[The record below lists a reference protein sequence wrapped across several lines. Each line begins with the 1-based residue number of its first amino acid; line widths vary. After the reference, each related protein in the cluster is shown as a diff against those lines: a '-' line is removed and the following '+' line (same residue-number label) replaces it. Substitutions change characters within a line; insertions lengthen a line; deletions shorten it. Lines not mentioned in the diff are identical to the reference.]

1 MQAMFSLWKRGL
13 LSGRFRLFK
22 LYNTRRR
29 RGEDGEIAVS
39 ITLETSRLLM
49 REFQEE
55 DAVGMY
61 ELNSD
66 PDVIRYT
73 GDDPFAS
80 VKAAGD
86 FIRKYDAYAKT
97 GYGRLTILLKST
109 LQYAGWCGLKLDPA
123 SSETDL
129 GFRLHKKFWNQGYAT
144 EASLRC
150 IDFGFKEL
158 NLDKIVG
165 RAMQENKA
173 SINVLKK
180 IGMAFEKDFE
190 AHGGICV
197 QYCIYKK

>member
-1 MQAMFSLWKRGL
+1 V
-13 LSGRFRLFK
+13 
-22 LYNTRRR
+22 N
-29 RGEDGEIAVS
+29 

-49 REFQEE
+49 REFREE
-55 DAVGMY
+55 DAIGMY

-80 VKAAGD
+80 VEAAHA
-86 FIRKYDAYAKT
+86 FIRKYDAYSTT
-97 GYGRLTILLKST
+97 GCGRLTILLKGT
-109 LQYAGWCGLKLDPA
+109 MQYAGWCGLKYDPA

-129 GFRLHKKFWNQGYAT
+129 GFRLNKKFWNNGYAT

-150 IDFGFKEL
+150 VEFGLTEL
-158 NLDKIVG
+158 KLDKIVG
-165 RAMQENKA
+165 RAMQENNA

-180 IGMAFEKDFE
+180 VGMTFEKEFE

>member
-1 MQAMFSLWKRGL
+1 
-13 LSGRFRLFK
+13 
-22 LYNTRRR
+22 
-29 RGEDGEIAVS
+29 
-39 ITLETSRLLM
+39 M

-55 DAVGMY
+55 DAIGMY
-61 ELNSD
+61 ELNND

-80 VKAAGD
+80 VEAALD

-97 GYGRLTILLKST
+97 GCGRLTILLKGSME
-109 LQYAGWCGLKLDPA
+109 YAGWCGLKYDPA
-123 SSETDL
+123 SFETDL
-129 GFRLHKKFWNQGYAT
+129 GFRLNKQFWNKGYAT

-150 IDFGFKEL
+150 IEFGFKEL
-158 NLDKIVG
+158 KLDKIVG

-180 IGMAFEKDFE
+180 VGMTFEKEFE

-197 QYCIYKK
+197 QYSITKK

>member
-1 MQAMFSLWKRGL
+1 M
-13 LSGRFRLFK
+13 
-22 LYNTRRR
+22 
-29 RGEDGEIAVS
+29 I

-49 REFQEE
+49 REFREE
-55 DAVGMY
+55 DAIGMY
-61 ELNSD
+61 ELNND

-80 VKAAGD
+80 VESALD
-86 FIRKYDAYAKT
+86 FIRKYDAYTKA
-97 GYGRLTILLKST
+97 GCGRLTILLKGT
-109 LQYAGWCGLKLDPA
+109 MRYAGWCGLKYDPA

-129 GFRLHKKFWNQGYAT
+129 GFRLHKQFWNKGYAT

-150 IDFGFKEL
+150 LEFGFMEL
-158 NLDKIVG
+158 KLDKIIG

-180 IGMAFEKDFE
+180 VGMTFEKEFE

-197 QYCIYKK
+197 QYCINKK